1 MPLMLTRG
9 EDGFT
14 ASFDAFLAQKRETT
28 VEVGETVQK
37 IIIDVRTRGDDAVI
51 ELTEKFDRLKLTPA
65 TLAFTEDEIEAAY
78 AGLPE
83 DLRQALHLAYD
94 RVMAHHRRQKPEDE
108 LYQDKLGVT
117 LGTKWVAMDS
127 AGLYVPG
134 GLASYPS
141 SVIMNAVPAIVAGVR
156 RLAIVVPTPDG
167 QVNPA
172 VLAAARICGVAE
184 IYKIGGAQAIA
195 ALAYGTK
202 TIAPVDKIVGPGN
215 AYVAAAKRQVF
226 GAVGID
232 MIAGPSEVLV
242 IADQSANPAF
252 IAADLLAQTEHGAGA
267 QGVAVVTTQKLAD
280 AVVAEV
286 ERQMALLPR
295 AELTREGWEKYGAVI
310 TVDTLDEALQI
321 ANRMAPEHLELS
333 VDDPMALLPGVR
345 NAGAVFLGHHTPE
358 AIGDY
363 LGGTNHVLPTARS
376 ARFASGLGVL
386 DFVKR
391 ISVLQCTPGALA
403 ELGAAT
409 VTLAESEDL
418 SAHGRSVSIRLNR

>member
-1 MPLMLTRG
+1 MPLMLNSG
-9 EDGFT
+9 EDGFS
-14 ASFDAFLAQKRETT
+14 ASFDAFLALKRETT
-28 VEVGETVQK
+28 VEVGDTVAK
-37 IIIDVRTRGDDAVI
+37 IIADVRARGDDAVI
-51 ELTEKFDRLKLTPA
+51 ELTEKFDRLKLTPE
-65 TLAFTEDEIEAAY
+65 TLAFSQNEIEAAY

-83 DLRQALHLAYD
+83 DLRLALHLAYD
-94 RVMAHHRRQKPEDE
+94 RVMAHHMRQKPEDE
-108 LYQDKLGVT
+108 LYEDSLGVT
-117 LGTKWVAMDS
+117 LGTKWVAVDS

-141 SVIMNAVPAIVAGVR
+141 SVIMNAVPAIVAGVK

-172 VLAAARICGVAE
+172 VLAAARICGVSE
-184 IYKIGGAQAIA
+184 IYKIGGAQAVA

-226 GAVGID
+226 GTVGID

-242 IADQSANPAF
+242 IADESANPAY

-267 QGVAVVTTQKLAD
+267 QGVAVVTSQKQAD
-280 AVVAEV
+280 EVVAEV

-295 AELTREGWEKYGAVI
+295 AELTREGWENYGAVI
-310 TVDTLDEALQI
+310 TVDTLEEALAI
-321 ANRMAPEHLELS
+321 ANRMAPEHLELA
-333 VDDPMALLPGVR
+333 VDDPMTLLAGVR
-345 NAGAVFLGHHTPE
+345 NAGAVFLGHFTPE

-376 ARFASGLGVL
+376 ARFASALGVA